1 VTEGVGLSPDFVGA
15 AMADYRVYL
24 VDADGHFF
32 DAVALVCADDAEA
45 IEKAKKLVHAHDM
58 ELWQLDR
65 KIATFTRKPK

>member
-1 VTEGVGLSPDFVGA
+1 VLGSRLTLWGA

-45 IEKAKKLVHAHDM
+45 IEQAKQLVHAHDI
-58 ELWQLDR
+58 ELWKLDR
-65 KIATFTRKPK
+65 KIATFNKTK